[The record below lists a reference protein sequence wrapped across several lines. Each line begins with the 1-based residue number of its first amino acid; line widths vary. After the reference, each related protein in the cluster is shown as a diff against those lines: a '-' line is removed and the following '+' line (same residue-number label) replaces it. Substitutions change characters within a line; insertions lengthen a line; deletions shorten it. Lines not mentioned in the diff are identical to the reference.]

1 MALRT
6 VLILIKIGCFF
17 ISRTEHIICKYSRG
31 FYFNQNIDIVL
42 SARTFT
48 LLQRLKYVFGQRVL
62 QSASFAIVLEPSH
75 YYSLKKILK
84 LELHNYSLRK

>member
-31 FYFNQNIDIVL
+31 FYFNQNIDVVL

-48 LLQRLKYVFGQRVL
+48 LLQRLKYVFGQNIFTKG
-62 QSASFAIVLEPSH
+62 SSKCFFC
-75 YYSLKKILK
+75 
-84 LELHNYSLRK
+84 NSLRAFTLLFFEKNTET